1 MLKENG
7 IPVTIWVPT
16 FDRKVPKKFFIT
28 MPYEVETSVIIVWL
42 LMFWDVLNLVKSKIG
57 TNILN
62 VFIARL
68 LTVLNS
74 E

>member
-1 MLKENG
+1 
-7 IPVTIWVPT
+7 
-16 FDRKVPKKFFIT
+16 
-28 MPYEVETSVIIVWL
+28 MPYEVETGVIIVWL
-42 LMFWDVLNLVKSKIG
+42 LMFWDVLNPVKTKIG
-57 TNILN
+57 TNVLN